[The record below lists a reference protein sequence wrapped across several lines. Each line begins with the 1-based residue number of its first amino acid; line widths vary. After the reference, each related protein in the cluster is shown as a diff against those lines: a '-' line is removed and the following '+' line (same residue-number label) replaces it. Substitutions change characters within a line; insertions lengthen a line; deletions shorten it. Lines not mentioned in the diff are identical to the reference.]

1 VVGAEVVESCEERL
15 ESFEIL
21 QPADGLRGKSR
32 FAVAGHGGTEDRVS
46 IWRAGPIASPR
57 HSHGA
62 IPVPN
67 TIGAT
72 GEIWHW
78 PASRKGVYV
87 KANLQRNLVTGYM
100 LMALSHV
107 QPK

>member
-1 VVGAEVVESCEERL
+1 MIEVESPVAGGVVVGAEVVESCEERL

-32 FAVAGHGGTEDRVS
+32 FAVAGHGGTDDRVS

-57 HSHGA
+57 HRHGA

-72 GEIWHW
+72 GEIRR
-78 PASRKGVYV
+78 SRDGGEFLGRFV
-87 KANLQRNLVTGYM
+87 
-100 LMALSHV
+100 
-107 QPK
+107 P